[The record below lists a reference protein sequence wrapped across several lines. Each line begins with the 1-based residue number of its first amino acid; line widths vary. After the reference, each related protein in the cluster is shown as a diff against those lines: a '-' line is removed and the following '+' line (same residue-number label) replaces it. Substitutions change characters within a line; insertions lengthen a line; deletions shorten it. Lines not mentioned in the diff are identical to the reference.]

1 MSSVNRSLSRRE
13 WSRLAS
19 LGLLA
24 APASGWLPQLAQ
36 RLHAQESGATRPKSC
51 ILIWLDGGPS
61 QCHTFSVPEKD
72 ADYGAIETSVPG
84 LRISEHLPMLA
95 KSMHEVAV
103 LRTMSTGINEH
114 RGGQYLMHTGHRAS
128 VAVDYPTVGSIV
140 AHECGRE
147 GTGLPNFVSIGQA
160 SVPPRFMRS
169 GPLGP
174 EYSPM
179 MLSGSSIANL
189 KSPIRIRTD
198 ERLELLRHVQED
210 EVARF
215 RAESIRAHRTS
226 YRKAVDLMRTD
237 ATKAF
242 DDDLEPKEVRERYG
256 DRGFG
261 EQCLLARRLV
271 EAGVAFVEIGW
282 GGWDHHG
289 GAAEPVRK
297 RSPEMDRGFS
307 ALIEDLSDRGLLE
320 STLVV
325 WMGEFGRG
333 PKPGLG
339 GGNNGKSGSGHFAKC
354 WTTVLAGAGVK
365 GGQVVGKTTPD
376 RVDVADH
383 PISAGDFF
391 ATICRALDVDHTD
404 TYEAA
409 GRPVPFTA
417 TGSEP
422 LAELF

>member
-1 MSSVNRSLSRRE
+1 MLARSM
-13 WSRLAS
+13 
-19 LGLLA
+19 
-24 APASGWLPQLAQ
+24 
-36 RLHAQESGATRPKSC
+36 
-51 ILIWLDGGPS
+51 
-61 QCHTFSVPEKD
+61 
-72 ADYGAIETSVPG
+72 
-84 LRISEHLPMLA
+84 EHL
-95 KSMHEVAV
+95 AV

-140 AHECGRE
+140 ASENGR
-147 GTGLPNFVSIGQA
+147 TDNGLPSFVSIGQ
-160 SVPPRFMRS
+160 SRVPPKFLRS
-169 GPLGP
+169 GSLGP
-174 EYSPM
+174 EYAPM
-179 MLSGSSIANL
+179 MVSGSSISNL
-189 KSPIRIRTD
+189 RSPSQTRTD
-198 ERLELLRHVQED
+198 ERIALLQSVQAD
-210 EVARF
+210 EAARF
-215 RAESIRAHRTS
+215 RAESVRAHQTS
-226 YRKAVDLMRTD
+226 YRKAVELMRTP

-242 DDDLEPKEVRERYG
+242 DDDEEPKEIRERYG

-271 EAGVAFVEIGW
+271 EAGVAFVEVGW

-289 GAAEPVRK
+289 GAAGPVK
-297 RSPEMDRGFS
+297 QRSPDLDRGFS
-307 ALIEDLSDRGLLE
+307 ALVEDLDDRGLLDT
-320 STLVV
+320 TLVV

-376 RVDVADH
+376 RVDVADR

-391 ATICRALDVDHTD
+391 ATVCHALDIDYTG

-409 GRPVPFTA
+409 GRPVPFTD